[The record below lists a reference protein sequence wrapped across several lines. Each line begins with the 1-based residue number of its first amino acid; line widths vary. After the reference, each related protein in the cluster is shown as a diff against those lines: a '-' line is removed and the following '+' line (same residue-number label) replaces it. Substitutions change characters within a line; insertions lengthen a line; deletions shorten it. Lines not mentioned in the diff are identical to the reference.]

1 MKKMQYTV
9 IFLIILAVLVFAG
22 CKLFSGDNGTTD
34 EPIESETPVSQ
45 DTTLE
50 PGSDE
55 PAGSDASEPQDTS
68 ESAAPTDPTEPSE
81 SVSDSTDG
89 DSGETTTEVV
99 SDPTVPPATD
109 PSGSGEPTTAGNVP
123 VVTSSTEY
131 DIMRSGCFYMKGT
144 MYDGKERNPI
154 SLGIDDDTVYM
165 ESSMD
170 GVTLGFLLE
179 EGSTYLLAPQQKVY
193 CELGS
198 FLSSILEDSGMLSQ
212 EEIQEMVNKM
222 GFKNMKPL
230 TEAKSVEDATV
241 NGIPCKAYV
250 YEKEDGSGTTRIC
263 LNGEKLVGV
272 EKYNA
277 DGTFDSATY
286 VDEISKD
293 IPTLPPQDFKKQNIF
308 SFMTSMQGLLD

>member
-22 CKLFSGDNGTTD
+22 CKLFSGDSESTD

-68 ESAAPTDPTEPSE
+68 ESTAPSDPTEPSE

-89 DSGETTTEVV
+89 DSSETTAEAV
-99 SDPTVPPATD
+99 SDPTSEPPTD
-109 PSGSGEPTTAGNVP
+109 PSQPGESTTASPVP

-131 DIMRSGCFYMKGT
+131 DIMRSGNFYLKGT

-154 SLGIDDDTVYM
+154 TLGIDDDTVYM

-212 EEIQEMVNKM
+212 EEIQDMVNKM

-230 TEAKSVEDATV
+230 TEAERVEDATV
-241 NGIPCKAYV
+241 NGVPCKAYV
-250 YEKEDGSGTTRIC
+250 YPKEDGGYTRIC

-277 DGTFDSATY
+277 DGSFDSATY

-293 IPTLPPQDFKKQNIF
+293 VPALPPQDFKKQNIF